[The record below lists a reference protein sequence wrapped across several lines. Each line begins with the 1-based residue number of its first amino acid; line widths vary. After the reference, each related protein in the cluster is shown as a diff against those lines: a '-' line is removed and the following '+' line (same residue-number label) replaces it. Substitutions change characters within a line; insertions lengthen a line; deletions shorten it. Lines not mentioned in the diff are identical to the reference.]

1 MYIYIYIYT
10 YNYVNT
16 VRRTRRAVLD
26 CMEPL
31 IALDNSNNVTIAV
44 DHNVINFVTITKVG
58 NVIHTWYCMCWTV
71 AIL

>member
-1 MYIYIYIYT
+1 
-10 YNYVNT
+10 
-16 VRRTRRAVLD
+16 
-26 CMEPL
+26 MEPL